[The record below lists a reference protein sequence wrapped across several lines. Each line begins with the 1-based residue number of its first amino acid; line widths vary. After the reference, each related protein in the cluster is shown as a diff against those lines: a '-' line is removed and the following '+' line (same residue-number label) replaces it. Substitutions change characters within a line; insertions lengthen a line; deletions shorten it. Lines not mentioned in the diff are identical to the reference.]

1 MNLECSNANITRTT
15 RNTGFLTDMRY
26 NDLVKVIAFGC
37 LMLSFANLLS
47 VSCFESSSIV
57 FSSSLAVSGV
67 TTTHHIL
74 TFSPCCASSSRKGLR
89 CSGNGRSSCQQYY
102 YKYNYSSPP
111 SHPRV
116 KRKNMT
122 ELSSTFPIFSK
133 SKSNSLSRRINDTI
147 NSNSL
152 LQSSSSSSSW
162 MLGPDG
168 GGGGGGHELLMGSIG
183 LSSALISSATK
194 AMMMMMDYI
203 LQASKKYLSLLI
215 EDYPRKWMGKLHTN
229 IASYMFLLRNQI
241 PWLLDA
247 SFEWSRRI
255 FMTLLVHAFFF
266 SLLSRIV
273 QNHPLLQHQQRQRQQ
288 QRRRQRQYSIYVLQC
303 QNDKYYVGCTNNL
316 HRRIKEHLSSRGGSS
331 WTRAHKPLKLVK
343 VYNRIP
349 QEYYL
354 GKEAQVTAELMLTH
368 GINNVR
374 GAMFSEMR
382 DYSVGDIPALKGF
395 LGHYNDI
402 SYRRLDRRLQREF
415 ENHGSMGGGGGG
427 AVFRKDKRNDRCYRC
442 GKLGHWARECPT
454 VANSAAAAATDISN
468 NSDND
473 PGK

>member
-1 MNLECSNANITRTT
+1 
-15 RNTGFLTDMRY
+15 
-26 NDLVKVIAFGC
+26 
-37 LMLSFANLLS
+37 
-47 VSCFESSSIV
+47 
-57 FSSSLAVSGV
+57 
-67 TTTHHIL
+67 
-74 TFSPCCASSSRKGLR
+74 
-89 CSGNGRSSCQQYY
+89 
-102 YKYNYSSPP
+102 
-111 SHPRV
+111 
-116 KRKNMT
+116 MT

-133 SKSNSLSRRINDTI
+133 SKSNSLSRRIHDTI
-147 NSNSL
+147 NCNSL
-152 LQSSSSSSSW
+152 LQSSSSW

-168 GGGGGGHELLMGSIG
+168 GGGHELMMGSIG
-183 LSSALISSATK
+183 LSSSALMNSATK
-194 AMMMMMDYI
+194 VMMMLMDYI

-215 EDYPRKWMGKLHTN
+215 GDYPRKWMGKLHVN
-229 IASYMFLLRNQI
+229 IASYIFLLRNQI
-241 PWLLDA
+241 PWFLDA
-247 SFEWSRRI
+247 SFEWSKRI
-255 FMTLLVHAFFF
+255 FMTLLVRVFFF

-273 QNHPLLQHQQRQRQQ
+273 QNHPFLQHRQRQRQQ
-288 QRRRQRQYSIYVLQC
+288 RRRRRQYSIYVLQC

-374 GAMFSEMR
+374 GAMFSETR

-395 LGHYNDI
+395 LGHYNDM

-415 ENHGSMGGGGGG
+415 EILGSMDGG

-454 VANSAAAAATDISN
+454 VANSAAATAAIQ
-468 NSDND
+468 
-473 PGK
+473 KQ